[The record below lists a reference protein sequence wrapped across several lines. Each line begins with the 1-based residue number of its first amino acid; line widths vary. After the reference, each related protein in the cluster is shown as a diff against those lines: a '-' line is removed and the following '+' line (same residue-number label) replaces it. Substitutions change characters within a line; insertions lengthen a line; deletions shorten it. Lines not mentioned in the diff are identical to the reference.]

1 MANQVKTSPHP
12 KILKKDKKV
21 KTEYYTIQLNS
32 FENKKAAKN
41 LAEKMTNLGYPSK
54 VTEAWVKERTW
65 FRVQHGE
72 YKMISVAKQVSIK
85 LKKEFKFKPWISN
98 IYK

>member
-1 MANQVKTSPHP
+1 MP
-12 KILKKDKKV
+12 
-21 KTEYYTIQLNS
+21 
-32 FENKKAAKN
+32 
-41 LAEKMTNLGYPSK
+41 NLGYPSK
-54 VTEAWVKERTW
+54 VTEDWVKEKTW

-85 LKKEFKFKPWISN
+85 LKKEFKFSPWISN